1 MPRTIKK
8 YANRR
13 LYDTRASRHVTLEGI
28 RQLVA
33 AGEDVTVVDDASGRD
48 ITRNILLQVVME
60 QEQGE
65 RPLLSAEVLK
75 SLIRCYGSPGQAR
88 LASGLEQCVES
99 YLREETAGAPGTR
112 LPPAVHP
119 HEGGP
124 PVHEAPAHE
133 KNPGQKNP
141 GLPSAVRGPGED

>member
-13 LYDTRASRHVTLEGI
+13 LYDTHASRHVTLEGI

-33 AGEDVTVVDDASGRD
+33 AGEDVTVVDDTSGRD

-65 RPLLSAEVLK
+65 RPALSVQVLK
-75 SLIRCYGSPGQAR
+75 SLIRSYGSPRQLQ
-88 LASGLEQCVES
+88 LASSLERSVES
-99 YLREETAGAPGTR
+99 CLRDEAAAAPVSQVPLASR
-112 LPPAVHP
+112 P

-124 PVHEAPAHE
+124 VLPATARDV
-133 KNPGQKNP
+133 
-141 GLPSAVRGPGED
+141 LDD